1 LGRPSVAE
9 DDTTYIGDM
18 GIRTPGNRLE
28 KKPLDW
34 SYLAGYF
41 DANGSLRENKS
52 GKGPRLRINSYSR
65 HLLEEVRML
74 VDSGSISREQRPR
87 GDYYRLD
94 ITGREHVQRVL
105 AKMSPF
111 LRVKTL
117 TGDEWL
123 EAHERSVLLYKMSR
137 QLRRLQSRLR

>member
-1 LGRPSVAE
+1 LV
-9 DDTTYIGDM
+9 
-18 GIRTPGNRLE
+18 NRLE

-41 DANGSLRENKS
+41 DANGSLREDKS

-74 VDSGSISREQRPR
+74 VDSGSISREQKPKGR
-87 GDYYRLD
+87 YYRLD
-94 ITGREHVQRVL
+94 ITGLEHVQRVP

-111 LRVKTL
+111 LHVKTL
-117 TGDEWL
+117 MGEEWL
-123 EAHERSVLLYKMSR
+123 EAHERSVLLYEMSQ
-137 QLRRLQSRLR
+137 QLRRLQSRLC

>member
-1 LGRPSVAE
+1 
-9 DDTTYIGDM
+9 
-18 GIRTPGNRLE
+18 LE

-52 GKGPRLRINSYSR
+52 GRVPRLRINSYSR
-65 HLLEEVRML
+65 HLLEEIRIL
-74 VDSGSISREQRPR
+74 VDGGSISREQKPR
-87 GDYYRLD
+87 GDYFRLD
-94 ITGREHVQRVL
+94 ITGPEHVQRVL

-117 TGDEWL
+117 MGEEWL
-123 EAHERSVLLYKMSR
+123 KAHERSVLLYKLSR
-137 QLRRLQSRLR
+137 QLRRLQSRL